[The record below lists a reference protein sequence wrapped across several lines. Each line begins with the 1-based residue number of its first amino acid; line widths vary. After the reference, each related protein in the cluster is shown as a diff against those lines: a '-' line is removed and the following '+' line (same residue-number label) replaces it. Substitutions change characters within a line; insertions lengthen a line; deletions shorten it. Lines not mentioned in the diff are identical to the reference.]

1 METNKDDFGPE
12 YVVRVRD
19 PKIGMEGFVVIHN
32 TALGVGKGGIRLM
45 PGVSEEEVS
54 RLASTMTWKTAMAGI
69 PFGGA
74 KAGLRWPIMGKN
86 GKMDT
91 SLATKK
97 KLVEAFAR
105 AVKPLLYAKYIAGPD
120 VNSGETEM
128 QWFVEATGNWGDA
141 TGKPAKYCVGKGK
154 NHKCGI
160 PHEYGSTGFGIAQ
173 AAKIAAEMKHA
184 PIKGATVSIHGF
196 GNVGTF
202 AYKFLTEM
210 GAKVVAI
217 ADAHGVVHMPGGFDQ
232 KKVEKIIKDKKS
244 ITAYPG
250 AKTLPADAFWSI
262 PVDIMIPASVTDVI
276 HEGNYDKI
284 KAHIIVEAGN
294 IPMREQIEEKL
305 VKKGVL
311 IVPDFVANAG
321 GVISSY
327 AEHMGYS
334 PKKMFKLVEERIGKA
349 VREVLSKSVKT
360 KRNPRQV
367 ALGLAKAKVSAAMS
381 KRKGTFQ

>member
-1 METNKDDFGPE
+1 MDTSKDKFGPE
-12 YVVRVRD
+12 YVVRVKD
-19 PKIGMEGFVVIHN
+19 PKIGMEGFMVIHN
-32 TALGVGKGGIRLM
+32 TAIGIGKGGIRLM
-45 PGVSEEEVS
+45 PQVSEEEVY
-54 RLASTMTWKTAMAGI
+54 RLASTMTWKNAMAGI

-74 KAGLRWPIMGKN
+74 KSGLRWPIMGKN

-97 KLVEAFAR
+97 KLLESFAR
-105 AVKPLLYAKYIAGPD
+105 AIKPFLFNKYIAGPD

-141 TGKPAKYCVGKGK
+141 TGKPARYCVGKGK
-154 NHKCGI
+154 TLKCGI
-160 PHEYGSTGFGIAQ
+160 PHEYGSTGFGVAQ
-173 AAKIAAEMKHA
+173 AAKIAAEMKKV

-217 ADAHGVVHMPGGFDQ
+217 ADAQGVVHMPEGFDS
-232 KKVEKIIKDKKS
+232 KKVEKIIKDRKS

-250 AKTLPADAFWSI
+250 AKTIEASAFWSV

-276 HEGNYDKI
+276 HEGNYKGI
-284 KAHIIVEAGN
+284 KAKIIVEGGN
-294 IPMREQIEEKL
+294 IPMREPIEEEL
-305 VKKGVL
+305 AKKGIL

-334 PKKMFKLVEERIGKA
+334 PEKMFKLVEERIGRA
-349 VREVLSKSVKT
+349 VREVLAKSIKT

-367 ALGLAKAKVSAAMS
+367 AVELAKAKVASAMK
-381 KRKGTFQ
+381 KRKGTF